1 LRLYRYDDHVRA
13 AQRFGIR
20 IELNAPACQRRD
32 VRLRLRL
39 DYRELARIEPK
50 PQPAFEQGAAHFAGA
65 DQNEQAGEIAQV

>member
-1 LRLYRYDDHVRA
+1 
-13 AQRFGIR
+13 
-20 IELNAPACQRRD
+20 

-50 PQPAFEQGAAHFAGA
+50 PEPAFEQSAAHFAGA